1 MKILL
6 VDDDPVIGSI
16 LGDYLAAHGHSLE
29 IRTSGRQAL
38 EDMSNGQSAPDIL
51 LLDLVMPD
59 MNGIDVLQKLKS
71 DQKTEKL
78 PVILLSANK
87 ESDVLLEE
95 YEHKADHYLSK
106 PFNIKR
112 IVDLISEVSTKA
124 E

>member
-29 IRTSGRQAL
+29 VRTSGKDAL
-38 EDMSNGQSAPDIL
+38 ADITTGTASPDIL

-59 MNGIDVLQKLKS
+59 MNGIDVLQQLKA
-71 DQKTEKL
+71 QPKTEKL
-78 PVILLSANK
+78 PVILLSANND
-87 ESDVLLEE
+87 SDDLFEG
-95 YEHKADHYLSK
+95 YEHKADHFLSK

-112 IVDLISEVSTKA
+112 IVDLISQVSSKD
-124 E
+124 